1 MAEPTLN
8 PFAAPRAELEG
19 GVALAEQQLADRG
32 TRLVAVLLDSV
43 VALPLVI
50 LGVVVAVVG
59 KGNDTVVAIG
69 IGVVVL
75 AALALVVYQIVLL
88 STRGQTLG
96 KRWMKVKIV
105 ALDGTNPG
113 FVKAVLLRAFVNGLI
128 GGVPYLGMIYS
139 LVDILMIFREDRRC
153 IHDLIAGTR
162 VVVAD

>member
-8 PFAAPRAELEG
+8 PFAAPKAELEG
-19 GVALAEQQLADRG
+19 SVGFAEQQLADRG

-50 LGVVVAVVG
+50 LGVIVAVVG

-88 STRGQTLG
+88 ATRGQTLG

-128 GGVPYLGMIYS
+128 GAVPYLGMIYS
-139 LVDILMIFREDRRC
+139 LVDILMIFRDDRRC